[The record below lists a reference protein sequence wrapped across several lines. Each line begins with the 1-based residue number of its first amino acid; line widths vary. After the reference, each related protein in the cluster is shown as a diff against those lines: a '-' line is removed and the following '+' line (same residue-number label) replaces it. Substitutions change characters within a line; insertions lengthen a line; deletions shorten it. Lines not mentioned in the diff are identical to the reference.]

1 MDSESCSASK
11 GIRNPLLALRACWES
26 RMTPAI
32 SLPRCPVCGLE
43 HAGELPGFCTRPSCG
58 VELLPGSAERCR
70 TRTFQLVEHYSLCI
84 LPFTFADGLTL
95 PHRLTDA
102 GRWKERTFSLKNTDD
117 VDRTEY
123 FLPYIRRFLF
133 PSLFAKQA
141 VEGEPEAKKPTCWHF
156 DFDLTRLGPVGEKG
170 LPLTLCGQDTRKKL
184 PVEHSLLLE
193 SIQLIV
199 FGYRVGFLIFNFRGA
214 EPGSTYFDQMEALAY
229 LRTIAPLYR
238 GFEMPELVA
247 GTTHYRM
254 ETLLPYLLAE
264 FSPDGSPPS
273 TPTAVA
279 LGTPLPVKP
288 TYDDRMMVYAF
299 SCLEKETALA
309 DTRRCES
316 LLERNAVVNLDP
328 KEVSRPPGE
337 TDAVVEGWLQ
347 SRWQSFTKDG
357 GMLVVFNSDRYHSRF
372 LGVYHGTYYFDI
384 FLLSALQRVTL
395 LALFDRF
402 SDIQELITGS
412 SASRNLLRRVRRD
425 LLLFKNQCWFSQIT
439 NRERGLVLWK
449 KWQKV
454 FETRTLLR
462 EVNEQSEEL
471 NTYLQAR
478 YRERMEWLVRIGGF
492 VAAAIPIIF
501 GLDRFMGQQEWF
513 ANLRWVL
520 LGSVIL
526 GAAVVAY
533 LFVVRQS
540 DEE

>member
-1 MDSESCSASK
+1 
-11 GIRNPLLALRACWES
+11 
-26 RMTPAI
+26 MTEATL
-32 SLPRCPVCGLE
+32 LPRCPVCGFE
-43 HAGELPGFCTRPSCG
+43 HTGAVPSFCARPSCG
-58 VELLPGSAERCR
+58 VELLPGTAERFR
-70 TRTFQLVEHYSLCI
+70 TRTFQLVEHYSLCV
-84 LPFTFADGLTL
+84 LPFTFTQEDGPGL
-95 PHRLTDA
+95 PQRLTQA
-102 GRWKERTFSLKNTDD
+102 GRWKERTFSLDNPDD

-133 PSLFAKQA
+133 PSLFAKQTTA
-141 VEGEPEAKKPTCWHF
+141 GDLPAKKPTCWHF
-156 DFDLTRLGPVGEKG
+156 EFDLSRLGQVEKAG
-170 LPLTLCGQDTRKKL
+170 LPLTLRGRDTRKKL
-184 PVEHSLLLE
+184 SVEHSLLLE

-199 FGYRVGFLIFNFRGA
+199 FGYRVGFLIFRFRNI
-214 EPGSTYFDQMEALAY
+214 EPGASYFDQMEALAY

-238 GFEMPELVA
+238 GFEMPELVV
-247 GTTHYRM
+247 GTAHYRM

-264 FSPDGSPPS
+264 FGPDTTLPAS
-273 TPTAVA
+273 PTAVKA
-279 LGTPLPVKP
+279 GAPLPVKP

-299 SCLEKETALA
+299 SCLDKETVLA
-309 DTRRCES
+309 DARRCES
-316 LLERNAVVNLDP
+316 LLERNAVVGLDP
-328 KEVSRPPGE
+328 KDVSRPPGE
-337 TDAVVEGWLQ
+337 TDADAEGWLQ

-357 GMLVVFNSDRYHSRF
+357 GMLVVFNSDRYHAHF

-412 SASRNLLRRVRRD
+412 NASRKLLRRVRRD

-449 KWQKV
+449 RWQKV

-501 GLDRFMGQQEWF
+501 GLDRVLGQEEWLR
-513 ANLRWVL
+513 NLRWVL
-520 LGSVIL
+520 LGIVIL
-526 GAAVVAY
+526 GAAGAAY
-533 LFVVRQS
+533 FFVVRQR